1 MIIRFSPLRLS
12 IIFLLVILFPFV
24 QKQWLN
30 LYLFDINNFS
40 IYKLL
45 YYLSGLVI
53 PLFVIITSLKKFT
66 YYNFNYHNNKNNNN
80 NISGKLLFLIT
91 LIVSTILSI
100 FISRYIIIN
109 LKILLYFFMRNNDY
123 LVQFDIDKQIFFIL
137 IISPFLI
144 FKKTKFLI
152 KKIILTNFLLFSI
165 IIWYSQINN
174 SLLINEVP
182 IYILNLGD
190 INFINIGFLLAI
202 ETFFYLWSYISY
214 GSYLSDWKVPKPINN
229 EVTSITNIV
238 MFYLSIILYYS
249 MLFK

>member
-1 MIIRFSPLRLS
+1 MEKS
-12 IIFLLVILFPFV
+12 
-24 QKQWLN
+24 
-30 LYLFDINNFS
+30 INN
-40 IYKLL
+40 
-45 YYLSGLVI
+45 
-53 PLFVIITSLKKFT
+53 
-66 YYNFNYHNNKNNNN
+66 
-80 NISGKLLFLIT
+80 
-91 LIVSTILSI
+91 
-100 FISRYIIIN
+100 
-109 LKILLYFFMRNNDY
+109 
-123 LVQFDIDKQIFFIL
+123 
-137 IISPFLI
+137 
-144 FKKTKFLI
+144 